1 MPGRAA
7 QAVQLDPVPLRAI
20 TGQKVDVFNRQ
31 VEFCVPAVLKLQAIM
46 GRALDV
52 QGAKAFVTTD
62 AVVNV
67 DDQVSGRQ
75 GRGLS

>member
-1 MPGRAA
+1 
-7 QAVQLDPVPLRAI
+7 
-20 TGQKVDVFNRQ
+20 
-31 VEFCVPAVLKLQAIM
+31 M

-52 QGAKAFVTTD
+52 QGAKAFVTPD

-75 GRGLS
+75 GRGLSQEV